1 VLDSEVDPLFD
12 ITVLHLLVDDDAD
25 GALCDV
31 VDDTRLSVVDLVWHT
46 VDGQFRSQLRLS
58 FPSLSKL
65 VESD

>member
-1 VLDSEVDPLFD
+1 
-12 ITVLHLLVDDDAD
+12 
-25 GALCDV
+25 
-31 VDDTRLSVVDLVWHT
+31 VVDLVWHT